1 MKAQIKLQ
9 LRLPQEMR
17 DALEQDARNNERSM
31 NGQILFIL
39 KEHFRKAGITSESG
53 QIALIEG
60 GSE

>member
-9 LRLPQEMR
+9 VRLPPEMR

-39 KEHFRKAGITSESG
+39 KEHFRREGISAESG
-53 QIALIEG
+53 RIAVPEG
-60 GSE
+60 RSE